1 MFCFRSILQ
10 IWIILIGFRDTNYFM
25 NLGICKH
32 EFKFTCR
39 GYFRFT
45 LTTTLLMSMQGRF
58 SPISEDLTQSHVW
71 CRLKNLA
78 FFQEF
83 FQGGKICCYA
93 IAFGPNFRRGK
104 KSPGGRTASGGA
116 LPPVEESQKK
126 KTCPEPLKNC
136 PGPLNTC
143 PRPGLKI
150 K

>member
-1 MFCFRSILQ
+1 MMFCFRSILQ

-58 SPISEDLTQSHVW
+58 SPISEDLTQNHVW

-104 KSPGGRTASGGA
+104 KSPGGRTASRRGA
-116 LPPVEESQKK
+116 PPCGRKPEEENLPRTTKK
-126 KTCPEPLKNC
+126 L
-136 PGPLNTC
+136 
-143 PRPGLKI
+143 PRTTKYLS
-150 K
+150 